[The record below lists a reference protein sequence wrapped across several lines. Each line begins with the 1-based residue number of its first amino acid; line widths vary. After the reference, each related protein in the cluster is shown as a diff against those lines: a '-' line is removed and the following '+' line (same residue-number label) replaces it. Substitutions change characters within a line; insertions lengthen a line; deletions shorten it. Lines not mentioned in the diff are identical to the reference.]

1 MWAVLTR
8 AVGKGCREAVSQK
21 KNEAVGGESV
31 WKDESKNGFKQRC
44 FQAALNA
51 TCCKTRKSERACG
64 ALSIL

>member
-31 WKDESKNGFKQRC
+31 WKDESKNGF
-44 FQAALNA
+44 
-51 TCCKTRKSERACG
+51 
-64 ALSIL
+64 